1 MISRLLRRPPKKTLS
16 LRNCRGGRSHSFFGP
31 RRSAVAAAYVTAASY
46 LLRERVIFASAYPIL
61 PLKEARQ
68 AYEQSGMRPE
78 ALPLLM
84 GGNAARFL
92 HRE

>member
-1 MISRLLRRPPKKTLS
+1 M
-16 LRNCRGGRSHSFFGP
+16 
-31 RRSAVAAAYVTAASY
+31 AASH

-68 AYEQSGMRPE
+68 AYEQSGVRPE